1 MSKKSKLPEEI
12 ESGKHALLKGKKAPK
27 KEGEEKRLNR
37 QIILLM
43 NAT

>member
-1 MSKKSKLPEEI
+1 MLPEEI
-12 ESGKHALLKGKKAPK
+12 KPEEHALLKGKKAPK